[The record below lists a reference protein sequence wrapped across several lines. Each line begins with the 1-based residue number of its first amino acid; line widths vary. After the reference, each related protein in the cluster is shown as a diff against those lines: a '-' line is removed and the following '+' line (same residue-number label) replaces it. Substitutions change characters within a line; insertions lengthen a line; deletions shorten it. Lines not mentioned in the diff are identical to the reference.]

1 MQAFWAEIPERA
13 GINPAHPLPGRL

>member
-13 GINPAHPLPGRL
+13 GINPAHPLSGRL